1 MEINKKTPNLSS
13 SLLNNQEVKLDKF
26 HSPKEI
32 SINILKNPQIKIWIA
47 RLMNNSNNKYSQ
59 MNMID
64 RDKVMFRHLMRT
76 LLAFRTIVISYKQA
90 IDEIMT
96 HG

>member
-26 HSPKEI
+26 HSLKEI
-32 SINILKNPQIKIWIA
+32 SINILKNQQIKIWIA
-47 RLMNNSNNKYSQ
+47 RLMNNNNKYSQ

-64 RDKVMFRHLMRT
+64 RDKVMFRHLTKT
-76 LLAFRTIVISYKQA
+76 LLVFRTIVISYRQA